1 MSKNKL
7 EVLEDEINDLIKLSQ
22 QLKEVNEH
30 LSKKNNQLSKEN
42 NQLSENLDIAKD
54 GISKIIKKYKVINSA
69 LSNVSN
75 PNPKFNI
82 IQSH

>member
-7 EVLEDEINDLIKLSQ
+7 EVLENEINDLIKLSQ

-54 GISKIIKKYKVINSA
+54 GISKIIKKYKN
-69 LSNVSN
+69 
-75 PNPKFNI
+75 
-82 IQSH
+82 

>member
-1 MSKNKL
+1 MIKHGSKKIRSKLNLNNKMSENKL
-7 EVLEDEINDLIKLSQ
+7 ENLESEINELIKLSQ

-54 GISKIIKKYKVINSA
+54 GISKIIKKYKN
-69 LSNVSN
+69 
-75 PNPKFNI
+75 
-82 IQSH
+82 

>member
-1 MSKNKL
+1 MIKHGSKKIRSKLNLNNKMSENKL
-7 EVLEDEINDLIKLSQ
+7 ENLENEINELIKLSQ

-54 GISKIIKKYKVINSA
+54 GISKIIKKYKN
-69 LSNVSN
+69 
-75 PNPKFNI
+75 
-82 IQSH
+82 